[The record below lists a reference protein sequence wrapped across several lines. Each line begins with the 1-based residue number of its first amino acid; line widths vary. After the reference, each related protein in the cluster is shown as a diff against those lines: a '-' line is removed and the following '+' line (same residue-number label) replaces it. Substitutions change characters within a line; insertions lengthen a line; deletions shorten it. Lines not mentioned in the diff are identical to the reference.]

1 MADIEMLEAP
11 AQWNLPDVLIVE
23 ILCRSDSA
31 TVGRARALSSKWNH
45 ILTSFEFLQK
55 SYKFNLERQHSLLM
69 HVFFPN
75 WTGDRNSIIRV
86 DSKTGNRLFC
96 TLPPEVH
103 HCQNM
108 EVVGIE
114 NGIVCIAYN
123 MHGEIKQILIW
134 NMLTQSSKIIPPP
147 DYFGYTT
154 TWHHVLALAY
164 IPQTT
169 TYCIVHAFKQNL
181 FNGLLYYTVYSSAT
195 ENWSEF
201 VGLEGNLSR
210 LSSEYVSMNDEVS
223 WINYV
228 ADTYQTPDSV
238 ITYSV
243 LGAGWRRL
251 NIPEKC
257 RARAHRL
264 LNFKGKVS
272 LASYPTARDQ
282 YALVVRSISQKTD
295 GEDLI
300 TLTDDAED
308 DGTGL
313 RQILIL
319 RIQESED
326 YLRRHLQCGRWP
338 ADLNIQSIAPHCQG
352 LFPI

>member
-1 MADIEMLEAP
+1 MADIEMPEAP
-11 AQWNLPDVLIVE
+11 AQWNLPDDLIVE

-31 TVGRARALSSKWNH
+31 TIGRARALSSKWNH

-55 SYKFNLERQHSLLM
+55 SYKCNLERQHSLLM

-75 WTGDRNSIIRV
+75 WTGDRNSMIRV
-86 DSKTGNRLFC
+86 DSRTGNRLFC

-103 HCQNM
+103 RCQNM

-123 MHGEIKQILIW
+123 MHGESKHILIW
-134 NMLTQSSKIIPPP
+134 NMLTQSSKIIPPA
-147 DYFGYTT
+147 DHFDYTT
-154 TWHHVLALAY
+154 TQHHVLALAY

-169 TYCIVHAFKQNL
+169 TYCIVHAFKHNL
-181 FNGLLYYTVYSSAT
+181 FDGLLFYTVYNS
-195 ENWSEF
+195 
-201 VGLEGNLSR
+201 
-210 LSSEYVSMNDEVS
+210 
-223 WINYV
+223 
-228 ADTYQTPDSV
+228 
-238 ITYSV
+238 
-243 LGAGWRRL
+243 
-251 NIPEKC
+251 C
-257 RARAHRL
+257 RAGAHRL

-295 GEDLI
+295 GSLKWKLELNLEGLRLYEQPKFFIGEDLI

-313 RQILIL
+313 RQILL
-319 RIQESED
+319 SRIQESED

-338 ADLNIQSIAPHCQG
+338 ADLNIQSITPHCQG